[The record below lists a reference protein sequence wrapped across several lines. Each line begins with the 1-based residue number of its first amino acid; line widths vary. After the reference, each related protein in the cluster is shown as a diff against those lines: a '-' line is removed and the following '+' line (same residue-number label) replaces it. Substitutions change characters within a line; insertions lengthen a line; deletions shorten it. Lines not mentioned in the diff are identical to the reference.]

1 MANPIIYVEDIDG
14 GWSSVSGSITVGKML
29 PTGDERRLVPA
40 VYVDP
45 RTCPVFVGTEDD
57 CRHVARLL
65 TLEVVTA
72 KENKMLRVWR
82 PRDGELAAVAV
93 GSTPASRISPF
104 DATLGGRG
112 G

>member
-1 MANPIIYVEDIDG
+1 MGSLIIYVEDIDG
-14 GWSSVSGSITVGKML
+14 GWSLVSGSITVGKMV
-29 PTGDERRLVPA
+29 PTGNERHLVPA

-45 RTCPVFVGTEDD
+45 RTCPVFVGTQDD

-82 PRDGELAAVAV
+82 PRDGELAAVTV

-104 DATLGGRG
+104 EAALGGRCG
-112 G
+112 